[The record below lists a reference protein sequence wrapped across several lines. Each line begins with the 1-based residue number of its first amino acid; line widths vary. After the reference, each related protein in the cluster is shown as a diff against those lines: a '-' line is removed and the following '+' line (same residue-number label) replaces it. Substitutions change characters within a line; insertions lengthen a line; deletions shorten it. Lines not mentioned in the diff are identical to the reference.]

1 MAILLVRHG
10 QTDDNVRL
18 VFQGQG
24 GHGLND
30 RGREQARQLRDR
42 LKNGPRLARVW
53 ASDLQRARETAEIV
67 AEPMGLPVATDKQ
80 LREVDV
86 GSWTGRDYADIEREL
101 PEEWAAWVLGLD
113 VRRGGGETYSELGE
127 RLYAALDRIA
137 DEHAADPPEQ
147 HVLVVSHGAAIKCF
161 AAKVLGLGDQGRAAL
176 GPVRNT
182 SVMLLKRHSNKR
194 FEIMLWNDTAHLGDP
209 LHQL

>member
-24 GHGLND
+24 GHGLNA
-30 RGREQARQLRDR
+30 RGREQAQELRDR
-42 LKNGPRLARVW
+42 LKGGPRLSRLW
-53 ASDLQRARETAEIV
+53 ASDLERARQTAEIV
-67 AEPMGLPVATDKQ
+67 AEPTGLPVALDKQ

-86 GSWTGRDYADIEREL
+86 GNWTGRNYTDIEREL

-113 VRRGGGETYSELGE
+113 VRRGGGETYAELAD
-127 RLYAALDRIA
+127 RLYAAMERIA
-137 DEHAADPPEQ
+137 DEHAADPPGQ

-161 AAKVLGLGDQGRAAL
+161 AAKVLGLDNSGRAAL
-176 GPVRNT
+176 GPVKNT
-182 SVMLLKRHSNKR
+182 SVTVLSRRSNKQ
-194 FEIMLWNDTAHLGDP
+194 FEILVWNDTAHLGDP
-209 LHQL
+209 LQEL